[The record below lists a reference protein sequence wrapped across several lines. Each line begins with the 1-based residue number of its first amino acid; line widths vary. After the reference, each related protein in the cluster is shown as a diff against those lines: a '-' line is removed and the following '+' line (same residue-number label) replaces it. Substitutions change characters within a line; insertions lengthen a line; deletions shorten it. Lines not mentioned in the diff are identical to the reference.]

1 MSEGRG
7 GEQQAYKLYS
17 RRRVAYFVDI
27 FLTGKLHRQDEKRKI
42 DVFYSSELCCNLH
55 TECDGKKNL
64 SFARSLI
71 NLSNKMWLDLSSR
84 AVEAADLTP
93 SHFTKIYK
101 QQERKIIIYL
111 LRLLYYFFV
120 NVVHKQAKKHFTDS
134 KKFKFNEA
142 KNIPKKKSRQTY
154 VMRLHK
160 LVSRY
165 IDSSRGLETSFPSLF
180 DVSISYETGA
190 PPS

>member
-1 MSEGRG
+1 MCFIALNYAAICTLS
-7 GEQQAYKLYS
+7 AT
-17 RRRVAYFVDI
+17 V
-27 FLTGKLHRQDEKRKI
+27 
-42 DVFYSSELCCNLH
+42 
-55 TECDGKKNL
+55 KKNL

-142 KNIPKKKSRQTY
+142 KNIPKKESTD
-154 VMRLHK
+154 LCN
-160 LVSRY
+160 
-165 IDSSRGLETSFPSLF
+165 ET
-180 DVSISYETGA
+180 T
-190 PPS
+190 